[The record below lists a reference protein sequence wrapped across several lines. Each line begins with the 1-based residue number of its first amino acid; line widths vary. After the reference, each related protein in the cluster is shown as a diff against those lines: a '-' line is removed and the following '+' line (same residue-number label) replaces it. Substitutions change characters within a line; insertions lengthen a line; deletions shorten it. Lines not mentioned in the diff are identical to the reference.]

1 MREKIALTRRGL
13 VAAALAGSATAVL
26 PETAS
31 LQPAAIPEPA
41 AVKLTAAAEEGP
53 FYLDLDLRRSDIA
66 EGLAGVPLDIAF
78 VVHDETGAILPGVRV
93 DVWHCDAQGRY
104 SGFHGQ
110 GEDGRLDL
118 TGKTFLR
125 GTQITGA
132 DGRTRF
138 SSVYPGW
145 YPGRTTHVHFKIID
159 GAAARLTSQIFL
171 PDALSEFLYA
181 NLGDYARSR
190 LRDTLNSTDG
200 IALAAGET
208 TRGEVR
214 EMAGR
219 YVATLQVRIDRKA
232 VRAVPPPPFQPPPRG
247 DHLAGPPPGFPPSG
261 GFPPGAPPRHAAPE
275 GAERLKALI
284 PKAG

>member
-13 VAAALAGSATAVL
+13 VAVALAGSATAVL
-26 PETAS
+26 PDAAS
-31 LQPAAIPEPA
+31 PEPA
-41 AVKLTAAAEEGP
+41 APPLTAAAEEGP

-78 VVHDETGAILPGVRV
+78 VVHDETGAILPGARV

-110 GEDGRLDL
+110 GEDRRLDL
-118 TGKTFLR
+118 SGKTFLR
-125 GTQITGA
+125 GSQITGA
-132 DGRTRF
+132 DGRARF

-145 YPGRTTHVHFKIID
+145 YPGRTTHIHFKIID

-181 NLGDYARSR
+181 NLGDYARGR

-214 EMAGR
+214 ESAGR

-247 DHLAGPPPGFPPSG
+247 DRFSGPPPVG
-261 GFPPGAPPRHAAPE
+261 GPPRRVAPE